1 MKSAP
6 KLRRHITISLWV
18 IALIMIV
25 AYSILVQYFLFT
37 GMDELTSYDFHL
49 TARDFAN
56 EYQKNPNAQLP
67 ESRRLKTYLGEKKL
81 PDWFKNNYPLKNL
94 KNKKLEWYEV
104 EEKQFGHDKAFYFH
118 VFPYDLQDGNR
129 LYLIEIYTEKDDIPD
144 AFRKSET
151 SGIITIALGIGFI
164 MLVLFAIK
172 YLFKKVSNPLE
183 SLSDWANDLTQE
195 KLEQPHPDFHF
206 EEINMLADLIQN
218 AVQDLN
224 QALTREHQFLRFSSH
239 ELRTPIAV
247 LRSNM
252 DLLERI
258 RSKPGDKEKV
268 SYQRIRRAV
277 ENMHR
282 MTETLLWLSR
292 KEETMPL
299 AELVEISDLVDEIA
313 QENTYLLTGKKVSF
327 NLNMIPV
334 RINIPQAAARI
345 IIGNL
350 IRNAFQ
356 YTAEGEIN
364 IQVTQ
369 DAFIVEN
376 TGQTL
381 DQPVQGRDDYGFG
394 LGLML
399 IEQITR
405 KLNLHYE
412 NMSIPGGYKA
422 VVSLH
427 GCDTTLLK

>member
-18 IALIMIV
+18 IALVMIV
-25 AYSILVQYFLFT
+25 AYSILVQYSLFT

-129 LYLIEIYTEKDDIPD
+129 LYLLEIYTEKDDVPD
-144 AFRKSET
+144 AFRKSEN

-183 SLSDWANDLTQE
+183 SLSDWANDLTQG